1 MATEFSCKF
10 LLYLGSVAK
19 DNDKLLHN
27 QAQLEIGIVHFFSIS
42 ISEKYTLFF
51 MASSERDESFD
62 FVYFLVFLVQVLYF
76 KNNSSFRSRQ

>member
-27 QAQLEIGIVHFFSIS
+27 QAQLGMGIVHFFSIS
-42 ISEKYTLFF
+42 MSEKYT
-51 MASSERDESFD
+51 SFSWHRPKGMK
-62 FVYFLVFLVQVLYF
+62 VLILCIF
-76 KNNSSFRSRQ
+76 